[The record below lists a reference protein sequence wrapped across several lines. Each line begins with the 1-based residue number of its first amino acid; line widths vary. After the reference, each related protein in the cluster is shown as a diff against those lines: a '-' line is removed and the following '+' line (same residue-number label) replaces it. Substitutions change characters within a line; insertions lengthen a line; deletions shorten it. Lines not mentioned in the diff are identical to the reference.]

1 MLNLAVRIITTEPLR
16 YVLSSR
22 WRGGVSDKIKKRTVA
37 VVDKSNKRRSGK
49 EKVNL

>member
-1 MLNLAVRIITTEPLR
+1 MLNMAVHTVTTGPLR

-37 VVDKSNKRRSGK
+37 VVDKSNKRERGK